1 MRGCKLRIVLKW
13 SKVSDEL
20 AMGHMISH
28 AMHMHTECYVL
39 SSLLSVVGGNT
50 SWRIP
55 IGHVVNNK
63 YVLTIA

>member
-1 MRGCKLRIVLKW
+1 MRGCKIRIVLKW

-20 AMGHMISH
+20 TIGHMMSH

-39 SSLLSVVGGNT
+39 SSLLSVVGANT
-50 SWRIP
+50 LWHIP